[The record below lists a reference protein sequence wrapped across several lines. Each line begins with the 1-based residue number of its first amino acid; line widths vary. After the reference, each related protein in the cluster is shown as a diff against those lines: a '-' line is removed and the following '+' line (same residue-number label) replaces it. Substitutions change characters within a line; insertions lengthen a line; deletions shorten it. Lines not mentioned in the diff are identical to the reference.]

1 MPFAE
6 LFPILL
12 YVLLTI
18 SITAAEGFYQG
29 IGREEPAIL
38 PGLEQVTVWVTIWAW
53 FHAYARRHRI
63 PLIMDFGWLFIGA
76 WLVVVPYYL
85 FRIQRWRALAPI
97 GAYVLLMIAASAVG
111 TLVRLAA
118 SRP

>member
-1 MPFAE
+1 MNTAANGDEMPFAE

-18 SITAAEGFYQG
+18 LITAADAFYEG
-29 IGREEPAIL
+29 IGRQQPAIT
-38 PGLEQVTVWVTIWAW
+38 PWLEQVTVWVT
-53 FHAYARRHRI
+53 
-63 PLIMDFGWLFIGA
+63 M
-76 WLVVVPYYL
+76 VPYYL
-85 FRIQRWRALAPI
+85 YKIQRWRALAPI

-111 TLVRLAA
+111 TMVRMAV